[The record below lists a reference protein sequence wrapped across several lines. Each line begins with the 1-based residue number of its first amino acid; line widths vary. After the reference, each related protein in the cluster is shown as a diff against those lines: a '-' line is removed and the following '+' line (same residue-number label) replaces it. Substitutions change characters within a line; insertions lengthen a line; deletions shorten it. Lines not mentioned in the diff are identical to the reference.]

1 MKTNKPN
8 KAKEGKAT
16 EILPKKSDEAINN
29 WKKLAVRKNFI
40 LPLFCGYINYNIKK
54 LVIGNITSFFTKLIL
69 PSS

>member
-1 MKTNKPN
+1 MTAKITSEQKTSIKTNKPN

-40 LPLFCGYINYNIKK
+40 LTLFCGY
-54 LVIGNITSFFTKLIL
+54 S
-69 PSS
+69 